1 MQPGESDT
9 ARASGPPPASTVSTD
24 PAEVAKFSAL
34 AAQWWNPAGEFAA
47 LHSLNPLRI
56 EYIREQVTARFS
68 IDPLQRHPFAGLRFL
83 DIGCGGGLLS
93 EPMARLGA
101 SVVGADPSE
110 DNIKIAALHARS
122 QSLAID
128 YRIASAEQLAGLE
141 HFDVVL
147 AMEVVEHVTEPR
159 RFLIDCASMLN
170 PRGLLFVATLNRT
183 FRSFVLAIIG
193 AEYVLGWLP
202 RGTHQWE
209 KFITPDELGQFFSAA
224 GLAPVETIGISYY
237 PFAGWTRSRDV
248 SVNYLSLARGPED

>member
-1 MQPGESDT
+1 MQPDESDGDFSS
-9 ARASGPPPASTVSTD
+9 AAPAAAALSEA
-24 PAEVAKFSAL
+24 AEVAKFSAL

-47 LHSLNPLRI
+47 LHALNPLRI

-68 IDPLQRHPFAGLRFL
+68 IEPLQRRPFTGLRFL

-101 SVVGADPSE
+101 TVVGADPSE
-110 DNIKIAALHARS
+110 ENIATAALHART

-128 YRIASAEQLAGLE
+128 YRVATAEQLAGHE
-141 HFDVVL
+141 TFDVIL

-159 RFLIDCASMLN
+159 RFLTDCASMLN

-183 FRSFVLAIIG
+183 FRSFALAIIG

-209 KFITPDELGQFFSAA
+209 KFITPDELGRFFTAA
-224 GLAPVETIGISYY
+224 GLKPVETIGVSYY
-237 PFAGWTRSRDV
+237 PFRGWTRSQDL
-248 SVNYLSLARGPED
+248 SVNYLSLARRP